1 MKSPQWVNSTR
12 TRIDRVMKLVA
23 DVRGWVERTIFW
35 RVWERMLENEF
46 IDRGIALAAKAFV
59 SFFPAVIVVAAFA
72 PPAIRA
78 AIAGTLAHRSG
89 LSGPGL
95 ATFHSA
101 FAKASSIRRAT
112 GVLGL
117 VFTVYYIN
125 SFTSALQR
133 AYIRA
138 WRRPPSSLV
147 YGYALGAV
155 FLVGILAYFS
165 LIGGMRALLGRGPG
179 FVLFG
184 ILALAASIGL
194 WWVIPWVML
203 GRQVRLRVLIP
214 TGVLTGV
221 GMTVYGATSSLWMPT
236 TMSQNQQQFGF
247 FGVALAMVTWLSGA
261 AFIVVASACA
271 APVLAEDRGVL
282 GRLVRGSDPAVL
294 VPGAVPSLGA
304 PLRAPTLSDAIGLR
318 PEADTGAGTRPAAG
332 SGPSAGAG
340 PPPEAESPPEAG
352 PPPEAQPALEAEP
365 GPGS

>member
-1 MKSPQWVNSTR
+1 MKSPQWVTGAR
-12 TRIDRVMKLVA
+12 ERFGQVMGLVA
-23 DVRGWVERTIFW
+23 KARAWAERTIFW

-89 LSGPGL
+89 LSGSGL
-95 ATFHSA
+95 EIFRSA
-101 FAKASSIRRAT
+101 FATASSIRRAT

-133 AYIRA
+133 AYLRA

-147 YGYALGAV
+147 YGYALGATW
-155 FLVGILAYFS
+155 LVGILAYFT
-165 LIGGMRALLGRGPG
+165 LIGGMRAAFGRGPG
-179 FVLFG
+179 LVPFAV
-184 ILALAASIGL
+184 LALAAAIGL
-194 WWVIPWVML
+194 WWITPWVML
-203 GRQVRLRVLIP
+203 GRQVRLRVLLP
-214 TGVLTGV
+214 TGVLTGL
-221 GMTVYGATSSLWMPT
+221 GITVYGATSSLWMPT

-271 APVLAEDRGVL
+271 APVLAEDRGAL

-294 VPGAVPSLGA
+294 VLGAAPSLGA
-304 PLRAPTLSDAIGLR
+304 PLRAPTLSNAIGVGS
-318 PEADTGAGTRPAAG
+318 EAGTEPSPA
-332 SGPSAGAG
+332 P
-340 PPPEAESPPEAG
+340 
-352 PPPEAQPALEAEP
+352 AEP
-365 GPGS
+365 PGP